1 MTLQRPRRTQLSL
14 ALTVLLFCIYSCLI
28 SFGNAAFSPAKS
40 SFAFVP
46 SSPSAS
52 DGVRRSRANAKQHV
66 PPFSSSNNNRL
77 TGPWE
82 LSLSK
87 DSSWDDE
94 HLIHGAK
101 EIHEET
107 DEELKESE
115 DAAAWDAHDASS
127 DPGMEAASEERAVM
141 LANEMAHK
149 LKERAQHPEE
159 NAEKN
164 EWNEEHLA
172 HGASEI
178 HEETDE
184 ELEESEDAAVWDAFD
199 SASDPGMEAAMM
211 ERSVMMANEMAHKL
225 KEKAKHANDDDEEQK
240 ETAE

>member
-1 MTLQRPRRTQLSL
+1 M
-14 ALTVLLFCIYSCLI
+14 
-28 SFGNAAFSPAKS
+28 SFGNAAFSSARS
-40 SFAFVP
+40 SLAFVP
-46 SSPSAS
+46 LPSAS
-52 DGVRRSRANAKQHV
+52 DGIRRSRANAKQHV
-66 PPFSSSNNNRL
+66 PPFPSSNKDRL
-77 TGPWE
+77 AGPWE
-82 LSLSK
+82 LSLIK

-149 LKERAQHPEE
+149 LKERAQHSEE

-172 HGASEI
+172 HGASAI

-225 KEKAKHANDDDEEQK
+225 KKAKHANDDEEQK
-240 ETAE
+240 ESAE